1 MSGDEFRREDDRL
14 IGELTAKVEML
25 STNVEALQTQMTAL
39 NNTLN
44 TGRGVVVGAMIA
56 AGSIGAGAS
65 ALIKKLFE

>member
-1 MSGDEFRREDDRL
+1 MSGDEFRREDGRL